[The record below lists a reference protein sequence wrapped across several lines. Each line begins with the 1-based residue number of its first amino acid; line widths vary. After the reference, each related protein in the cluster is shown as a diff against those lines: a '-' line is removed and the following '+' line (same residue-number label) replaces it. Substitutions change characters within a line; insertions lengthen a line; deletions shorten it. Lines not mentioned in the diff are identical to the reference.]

1 MDTPSQSPPTAGRP
15 RSQATRRA
23 ILAAAERL
31 VLARGYEG
39 VTVAEIAAEAG
50 AGKQTIYRWWP
61 GKAHLVLDA
70 LEEVG
75 ATQVGTPDMTPPL
88 SPAVFFRRVCVAA
101 ARAAPALRS
110 VMAAAQS
117 DSALRKLLFDRLIA
131 HRREALDSVLRAAGI
146 AEARRRET
154 LIFALYGALWYRL
167 LLDEPLDDAFADQ
180 MVELA
185 QAQDRTGSS

>member
-1 MDTPSQSPPTAGRP
+1 MTSQSPRAAGRP
-15 RSQATRRA
+15 RNETTRRA
-23 ILAAAERL
+23 LLAAAERL
-31 VLARGYEG
+31 VLMRGYEA

-75 ATQVGTPDMTPPL
+75 ATQVGTADLMPP
-88 SPAVFFRRVCVAA
+88 PAPATFFRRACAAA

-117 DSALRKLLFDRLIA
+117 DGTLRKLLVDRLIM
-131 HRREALDSVLRAAGI
+131 HRREALDSVLLAAGI
-146 AEARRRET
+146 TEARRRET
-154 LIFALYGALWYRL
+154 LILSLYGALWYRL
-167 LLDEPLDDAFADQ
+167 LLDEPIDDMFADQ
-180 MVELA
+180 MIEL
-185 QAQDRTGSS
+185 TNCP

>member
-1 MDTPSQSPPTAGRP
+1 
-15 RSQATRRA
+15 
-23 ILAAAERL
+23 
-31 VLARGYEG
+31 
-39 VTVAEIAAEAG
+39 
-50 AGKQTIYRWWP
+50 
-61 GKAHLVLDA
+61 
-70 LEEVG
+70 
-75 ATQVGTPDMTPPL
+75 MTPPL